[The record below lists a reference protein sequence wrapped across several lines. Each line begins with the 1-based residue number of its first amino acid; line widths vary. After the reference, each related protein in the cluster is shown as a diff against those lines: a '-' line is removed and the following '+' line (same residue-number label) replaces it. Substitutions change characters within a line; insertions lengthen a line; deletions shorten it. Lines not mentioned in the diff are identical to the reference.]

1 MPKFIPEP
9 FRIKMVENIRMTTRA
24 EREQLI
30 KAAKYN
36 MFNLKS
42 TDVYIDVLTDSGTNA
57 MSSAQWS
64 ALMQGDESIYIQGKE
79 TVDLSIA
86 ITQKQ
91 AIRVARMIYPSGKT
105 PVQIR

>member
-9 FRIKMVENIRMTTRA
+9 FRIKMVENIRMTTRE

-42 TDVYIDVLTDSGTNA
+42 TDVYIDVLTDSGTGA

-64 ALMQGDESIYIQGKE
+64 EVQMAASIPLEDTWSCCNHLYMKIGGGNE
-79 TVDLSIA
+79 
-86 ITQKQ
+86 
-91 AIRVARMIYPSGKT
+91 R
-105 PVQIR
+105 